1 MPTVTERLETLRQA
15 VRYHAYHYY
24 VLDDPVI
31 SDAEYDALWRELV
44 ALEAEHP
51 ELVTPDS
58 PTQRVPGAAAERF
71 AKVRHPAPIL
81 SLGNAF
87 GPEEL
92 SAWRDRFAKLL
103 PADDLAQ
110 VQYVAEPK
118 IDGLTVVL
126 HYEDGRFVLGAT
138 RGDGEVGEDI
148 TVNLRTVQAV
158 PLRVPVRGSGI
169 RDRESGVRG
178 QGSGN
183 SGDASF
189 VLRPPSRLV
198 VRGEAYVPIA
208 DFQRFNAEQTE
219 REERTYAN
227 PRNFAAGSLRQLD
240 ARITAGRPIRL
251 WVYQI
256 VALEGAEIEP
266 PATQWEAL
274 AYLRSLGF
282 PVEARDRL
290 FDDFE
295 ALAAYCVAWG
305 QTERR
310 QLPYEAD
317 GLVIKIDR
325 FATHARLGFAGK
337 DPRWAV
343 AYKYPGEE
351 AVTRLLDI
359 KVNVGRTGTLNPM
372 AVLDPVQVGGVTVSS
387 ATLHNED
394 YIRENDIRIGDRV
407 AVKRAGEV
415 IPRVLRPLVELRT
428 GDERVWEMPRICP
441 VCGSEAVRVAGEAA
455 TYCVNSACPAQLVR
469 GVEHFVSR
477 GALDIAGFGIRQ
489 AELFVELGYIADL
502 ADVYYLDADKL
513 LAQEGYGEKKVA
525 NLLAAIE
532 ASKTRPPARLL
543 MALGIQGVGEVVAED
558 LMTHFNSLDA
568 LAAAPT
574 EELQTIPGIGPILA
588 QSIFDWFARE
598 PNRRLIGKLKAA
610 GVTTAQPKAEVKAET
625 EARPLAGLTF
635 VITGT
640 LPTMSRDEAKDFI
653 KTHGGK
659 VTDSVSKNTSYLV
672 AGEAAGSKLDKA
684 TQLGVPVIDEA
695 ALRQMAGGR
704 MTNDE

>member
-15 VRYHAYHYY
+15 VRYHAYRYY

-81 SLGNAF
+81 SLGNVF
-87 GPEEL
+87 GPDEL
-92 SAWRDRFAKLL
+92 NAWRDRFARLL
-103 PADDLAQ
+103 PADELAR

-138 RGDGEVGEDI
+138 RGDGEMGEDI
-148 TVNLRTVQAV
+148 TANLRTLQAV
-158 PLRVPVRGSGI
+158 PLRVPVQGAGI
-169 RDRESGVRG
+169 RD
-178 QGSGN
+178 QGSLVKR
-183 SGDASF
+183 GDS
-189 VLRPPSRLV
+189 LHPPARLV

-208 DFQRFNAEQTE
+208 DFQRFNAEQSE

-240 ARITAGRPIRL
+240 ARITAGRPIKL

-295 ALAAYCVAWG
+295 ALATHCVAWG

-317 GLVIKIDR
+317 GLVIKIDS
-325 FATHARLGFAGK
+325 FATQARLGFAGK

-415 IPRVLRPLVELRT
+415 IPRVLRPLVGLRT

-477 GALDIAGFGIRQ
+477 GALDIAGFGIKQ

-502 ADVYYLDADKL
+502 ADIYYLDADKL

-558 LMTHFNSLDA
+558 LMAHFNSLDA
-568 LAAAPT
+568 LAAAPI

-610 GVTTAQPKAEVKAET
+610 GVTTAQAKVEVEAEAG
-625 EARPLAGLTF
+625 AQPFAGLTF

-653 KTHGGK
+653 KAHGGK

-684 TQLGVPVIDEA
+684 TQLGLSVIDETV
-695 ALRQMAGGR
+695 LRQMVGAEQLSKN
-704 MTNDE
+704 TY